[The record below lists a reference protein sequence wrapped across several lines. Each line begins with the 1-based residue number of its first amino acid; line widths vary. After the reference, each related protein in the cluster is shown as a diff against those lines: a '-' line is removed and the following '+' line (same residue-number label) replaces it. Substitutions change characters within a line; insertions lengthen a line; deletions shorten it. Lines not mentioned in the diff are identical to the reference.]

1 MSRSSALGKKGEEMA
16 ASLLA
21 SKGFEIVCKNYK
33 TKHGEIDI
41 ICKKG
46 ADLLFV
52 EVKRRSGDSFGTP
65 LESLPAKRVKRMA
78 DAAMAFLSENPEFQ
92 ESQIQLALVGI
103 SDGKTCIVSVD
114 CNI

>member
-16 ASLLA
+16 ALLLV
-21 SKGFEIVCKNYK
+21 SKGFEIIYKNYK

-46 ADLLFV
+46 SNLLFV
-52 EVKRRSGDSFGTP
+52 EVKRRSTNIFGAP
-65 LESLPAKRVKRMA
+65 LESLPAKRVGRMA
-78 DAAMAFLSENPEFQ
+78 DAAMMFLSENQEFQ

-103 SDGKTCIVSVD
+103 SNGKTCIVPVD